1 VFVEAILDEEQTAT
15 GDQALP
21 MYLQMIDRELS
32 PRVLAGVLAGVEDD
46 RAGGALLCDVE
57 ALPLH
62 LALTPPQMLGQVEV
76 LSPVEMV
83 EFQKDFAKY
92 DDVTQMA
99 DFDRLHGLHPTST
112 RCTESETCYSCG
124 ISIAD
129 FCEGAD
135 DENLG

>member
-15 GDQALP
+15 GEQALP

-32 PRVLAGVLAGVEDD
+32 SGVLAGAEDD

-76 LSPVEMV
+76 LSPVE
-83 EFQKDFAKY
+83 KY

-99 DFDRLHGLHPTST
+99 DFDRLRWLHPTST

-124 ISIAD
+124 IAIAD

>member
-1 VFVEAILDEEQTAT
+1 VFVEAILDEEQSASAE
-15 GDQALP
+15 QASP
-21 MYLQMIDRELS
+21 VYLEMIDRELS
-32 PRVLAGVLAGVEDD
+32 SRLQAGDDD
-46 RAGGALLCDVE
+46 RAGGALLRE

-62 LALTPPQMLGQVEV
+62 LALTPPQMLGQLEV

-83 EFQKDFAKY
+83 EFQKDFANY

-99 DFDRLHGLHPTST
+99 DFDRIQGLTPTST
-112 RCTESETCYSCG
+112 RCVDTETCYSCG
-124 ISIAD
+124 IAISD